1 MSEKLQVKVCVGS
14 SCHIRGGT
22 GTLKALEMLITNSG
36 LSDHVELSA
45 DLCLDNCME
54 APNVV
59 VAGKVYGGITP
70 DRVEIFFRET
80 ILPLVA
86 MWPAV

>member
-1 MSEKLQVKVCVGS
+1 MSDKLLVKVCVGS

-22 GTLKALEMLITNSG
+22 GTLKALENLIQNSG
-36 LSDHVELSA
+36 NSELVDLSA

-59 VAGKVYGGITP
+59 VDGTVHGGVTP
-70 DRVEIFFRET
+70 ERVEAFFRDV
-80 ILPLVA
+80 ILPLVEKWA
-86 MWPAV
+86 DQ

>member
-22 GTLKALEMLITNSG
+22 GTLKALEVLIQNSG
-36 LSDHVELSA
+36 KSDDVELSA

-59 VAGKVYGGITP
+59 VDGLVHGGITP
-70 DRVEIFFRET
+70 EKAELFFNDV
-80 ILPLVA
+80 ILPLVK
-86 MWPAV
+86 

>member
-1 MSEKLQVKVCVGS
+1 MSDKLQVKVCVGS

-22 GTLKALEMLITNSG
+22 GTLKALDMLIQNAG
-36 LSDHVELSA
+36 LSEHVELSA

-59 VAGKVYGGITP
+59 VDGIVYGGVTP
-70 DRVEIFFRET
+70 DRVELFFREK

-86 MWPAV
+86 SWPVA

>member
-1 MSEKLQVKVCVGS
+1 MGKPLEVKVCVGS

-22 GTLKALEMLITNSG
+22 GTLLTLESLIADAG
-36 LSDHVELSA
+36 LSEWIVLSA

-59 VAGKVYGGITP
+59 VDGKVHGGITP
-70 DRVEIFFRET
+70 DKAEDFFKDV
-80 ILPLVA
+80 ILPEVQV
-86 MWPAV
+86 PTK

>member
-14 SCHIRGGT
+14 SCHVRGGT
-22 GTLKALEMLITNSG
+22 GTLKALESLIQSSG
-36 LSDHVELSA
+36 KSDNVDLSA

-59 VAGKVYGGITP
+59 VNGTVYGGVTP
-70 DRVEIFFRET
+70 DKAETFFRDT
-80 ILPLVA
+80 ILPLVKT
-86 MWPAV
+86 WPAQ